1 MLYYFI
7 LCRAVP
13 FCLISLHLC
22 LLFIF
27 LSFYPSSFQIF
38 LSFLLFLSEFI
49 YFVSFFLCFFL
60 SFFLSFYLSSSLSVF
75 HSLRCTR
82 ESVRNHAI
90 RLWIHLRKKK
100 TVKSW
105 IRWHRQKRHFRIV
118 PRLSVHQ
125 MRRSCRA
132 AFLFLAFRS
141 TTLRRQRLCVQAAD
155 RSYLLRSL
163 SKSLKR

>member
-1 MLYYFI
+1 MR
-7 LCRAVP
+7 CN
-13 FCLISLHLC
+13 IS
-22 LLFIF
+22 IF
-27 LSFYPSSFQIF
+27 LSIF
-38 LSFLLFLSEFI
+38 LSNFPFLSPVPLWIFF
-49 YFVSFFLCFFL
+49 FVSFLCFFL
-60 SFFLSFYLSSSLSVF
+60 SFFPSFFLCFYLSSSLSVF

-100 TVKSW
+100 TVRSW
-105 IRWHRQKRHFRIV
+105 IRWHRQKKHFRIV

-163 SKSLKR
+163 NKKTIISPFQRFA